1 MASFSRTSAVLFL
14 AAASVY
20 PGHVGTAIG
29 QTARGSAAKS
39 ATTDVRLLEDTNADP
54 FAVTPAALA
63 GAPATSQPSDPSRAE
78 MKASLTGSS
87 INLQDTNIIAALNM
101 LAAQNGRNIVAGR
114 DVKGTVTLSLNDVS
128 LDEALDAICKQ
139 NDLVKVDDGPVIYV
153 YSRKEY
159 SESQKANR
167 RTATQVFTLHYVP
180 VGDAEKM
187 VKNLLSPEG
196 KTVITTAAKTGV
208 GFDNASSGGDDSAGS
223 SLLVVTDYDENLN
236 NVTKLIQEI
245 DVRPLQVLVEA
256 TILRASLQEDNA
268 LGVDFTVLGGVDFS
282 TIGTN
287 NGQFVNANSANPIT
301 ANGDRLSSVGTGNS
315 FSNSI
320 PSGLKLGFVSS
331 NVSVFLSALE
341 ETTDTAVLANPKVLT
356 LNKQKGEVKVVRKDP
371 YRGAIVVDVNGQS
384 RQEIEEQETGT
395 KLVFRPFIGN
405 DGFIRLEIHPEDS
418 TALAAR
424 AADLP
429 PSSLSTEATTNVLV
443 KDGRTI
449 VIGGLF
455 RESTATSRSQIPV
468 LGSIPVLGNL
478 FRKKADNTVREEIII
493 LLTPHIVK
501 DDEAY
506 AKLSEKEARDAD
518 RIRVGVRR
526 GMMPW
531 GRERLAE
538 SAYEN
543 AVKEMAKDK
552 PNKRLALWH
561 LDIATN
567 LNPKFLE
574 AIDLKEKISGRV
586 VTSVDNSSIRSFV
599 RDAVLNETGLTAS
612 ATSARPIVRIGGGNR
627 DANGPLRLTT
637 PQDDLVPAVDATTQ
651 PTTAPAPL
659 TAEAV
664 EPATVEPVTVDPA
677 TTPESTT
684 AVVEVPVSS
693 AVPVDPTPSVDTLPP
708 ASVTVTEMAG
718 TTDTTTDATTEVT
731 TTTVSNPAL
740 ADVPLPR
747 VLTADEIT
755 TTATATT
762 QPVEGVTSEPAFQI
776 TELPTGEVDGA
787 GQK

>member
-1 MASFSRTSAVLFL
+1 MASFPRTSAVVFL

-20 PGHVGTAIG
+20 PGHVGTANG
-29 QTARGSAAKS
+29 QTARIYAAKT
-39 ATTDVRLLEDTNADP
+39 APATDVRLLEDSADP
-54 FAVTPAALA
+54 FAVSPAALA
-63 GAPATSQPSDPSRAE
+63 ESPVTTATTRPDEKSRAE
-78 MKASLTGSS
+78 VKASLTGSS

-101 LAAQNGRNIVAGR
+101 LAAQNGRNIVAGKG
-114 DVKGTVTLSLNDVS
+114 VKGTVTLSLNDVS

-139 NDLVKVDDGPVIYV
+139 NDLIKIDDGPVIYI

-159 SESQKANR
+159 SDAQKANR
-167 RTATQVFTLHYVP
+167 RTATQVFSLHYVP
-180 VGDAEKM
+180 VTDAEKM

-196 KTVITTAAKTGV
+196 KTVVTAAAKKGV
-208 GFDNASSGGDDSAGS
+208 GFNNATAGGDDSAGS

-236 NVTKLIQEI
+236 NVAKLVHEI

-287 NGQFVNANSANPIT
+287 NGQFANANSANPIT

-315 FSNSI
+315 FSSSI

-341 ETTDTAVLANPKVLT
+341 ETTDTSVLANPKVLT
-356 LNKQKGEVKVVRKDP
+356 LNKQKGEVLVVRKDP
-371 YRGAIVVDVNGQS
+371 FRGAIVTDVNGQS
-384 RQEIEEQETGT
+384 RQEVQTQETGT
-395 KLVFRPFIGN
+395 KLIFRPFVGD
-405 DGFIRLEIHPEDS
+405 DGFIRLEIHQEDS
-418 TALAAR
+418 TPLAAR

-429 PSSLSTEATTNVLV
+429 PSQLSTEATTNVLV

-455 RESTATSRSQIPV
+455 RESTSTSRSQIPL
-468 LGSIPVLGNL
+468 LGSLPVVGNL

-493 LLTPHIVK
+493 LLTPHVVK

-543 AVKEMAKDK
+543 AVKEMAKPS

-599 RDAVLNETGLTAS
+599 RDAILAEGG
-612 ATSARPIVRIGGGNR
+612 ATIAARPVVRIGGNA
-627 DANGPLRLTT
+627 DAVATGPMRLVQ
-637 PQDDLVPAVDATTQ
+637 PVAESTTQ
-651 PTTAPAPL
+651 PSTAPDAM

-664 EPATVEPVTVDPA
+664 EPASTEPTAPEA
-677 TTPESTT
+677 T
-684 AVVEVPVSS
+684 VVEVPISS
-693 AVPVDPTPSVDTLPP
+693 AVPVDPAPSVDTLPS
-708 ASVTVTEMAG
+708 ATVTVTEMAG
-718 TTDTTTDATTEVT
+718 TNETTTGVT
-731 TTTVSNPAL
+731 DPAL
-740 ADVPLPR
+740 ADMPLPR
-747 VLTADEIT
+747 VLTAEEV
-755 TTATATT
+755 AAETT
-762 QPVEGVTSEPAFQI
+762 QPSQGVSNGPAFEI